1 MQNKG
6 FIKFITALLALVC
19 IYYLSF
25 SIISH
30 NYESKAEAYAQ
41 GSNAKYNAFL
51 DSVSSEKV
59 WNGYFFGYTVK
70 DCRERE
76 LSLGLDLKG
85 GMNVVME
92 VSVPDILKALAGNK
106 SEEAEFVKSIKD
118 ADEAQ
123 KSSQSQYLDLFVKE
137 MKKNSDKGLA
147 FYFSNSSTKAKIK
160 KDATDEE
167 VIKVLAEDI
176 DIAIDNSFNVLRN
189 RIDRFGVIQPNI
201 QRLTGS
207 NRVLIEMP
215 GVKEPE
221 RVRKLL
227 QGSANLEFWETE
239 KLPAIANKLQA
250 LNTMLRS
257 EVAGQ
262 KLKEGQADS
271 KAEAAKTKEEVSA
284 DSTNAGNDD
293 LLSKIGGQD
302 SASAANAEDMKKFAE
317 ENPLF
322 ALLQVNVNQGQYIES
337 PIIGYASAADTAK
350 ISEYFRKGVEK
361 KIFPNTIVPSWCIKP
376 MEFKMADGTP
386 VERYTLIALKAAKGK
401 GVKPSLTGDVV
412 TDAKADFDQNSVNA
426 NVSMTMNAEGARK
439 WANLT
444 RDNVGNCVAIVL
456 DGYVY
461 SYPRVNG
468 EIPGGRSSIT
478 GDFTPEEA
486 KDLANVLVS
495 GKMPA
500 PARIAQEDVVGPS
513 LGQEAITSGF
523 ISFIVAFFMILVY
536 MIFYYGKTPGIVADI
551 ALICNV
557 VLIFGVLASF
567 SAVLTLPGIAGI
579 VLTLGMAVD
588 ANVLIYERTREELK
602 AQGDTKNVKEALSN
616 GYSNSYSAIFDSN
629 FTSILTGIILF
640 LFGTGPIKGFATTL
654 IIGLLCSLFTA
665 LLVSRLIFEHLLK
678 SNKYNDLTFTTNI
691 TKNWFQNV
699 QFDFMGKSKTFMGIS
714 AILVVISL
722 ISLFGINGLN
732 RGIDFTGGR
741 NYIVRFENEVS
752 TEEIKGL
759 IDASFVGSGNSV
771 ITIGESNQV
780 RISTNYKIDDNSENV
795 DNEIEALLFD
805 CLKSKFNGV
814 SKDQFVQRYVR
825 DNNGAAQLAGVD
837 DNSTY
842 GIQSSAKVGA
852 TMAHDIL
859 IHAVWAVL
867 FALIGIFAYLLFRF
881 RDVAFS
887 TGSIASLVHDTILI
901 FGAFSLFYKLAPFSM
916 EIDQSFIAA
925 ILTVIGYSINDTV
938 VIFDRIREYRKL
950 YPNDNQTKVFNAAL
964 GSTLSRTFSTSLSSG
979 IVLLIIFCF
988 GGATIRGFIFAM
1000 LLGIIFGTYS
1010 SIFIASPIA
1019 RFILGRKAEKSTK
1032 EIAAEEAA
1040 AKKAEETTDITVK

>member
-6 FIKFITALLALVC
+6 FVKVIATLLALVC

-30 NYESKAEAYAQ
+30 SYESKAEAYAQ
-41 GSNAKYNAFL
+41 GSNAKYSAFL
-51 DSVSSEKV
+51 DSVSTEPV
-59 WNGYFFGYTVK
+59 LGGYFFGYNVK

-92 VSVPDILKALAGNK
+92 VSVPDVLKALAGNQ
-106 SEEAEFVKSIKD
+106 SERPEFVQSIKD
-118 ADEAQ
+118 ANEAQ
-123 KSSQSQYLDLFVKE
+123 KSSSKQYLELFVE
-137 MKKNSDKGLA
+137 AMKKNCQSNSRLA
-147 FYFSNSSTKAKIK
+147 DYFSNSSTKDKIK
-160 KDATDEE
+160 RSASDEE
-167 VIKVLAEDI
+167 VIKVLADCI

-227 QGSANLEFWETE
+227 QGSANLEFWETS
-239 KLPAIANKLQA
+239 KLPEVFNNIIA
-250 LNTMLRS
+250 LNTAMRS

-262 KLKEGQADS
+262 KLKENNN
-271 KAEAAKTKEEVSA
+271 KEEEKAVA
-284 DSTNAGNDD
+284 DTAKSGNDD
-293 LLSKIGGQD
+293 LLSQLGAND
-302 SASAANAEDMKKFAE
+302 SASAANAAEAKKAEE

-322 ALLQVNVNQGQYIES
+322 SILQLNVSQQGQPFES
-337 PIIGYASAADTAK
+337 PVIGYAQAADTAK
-350 ISEYFRKGVEK
+350 ISEYFRKGHEK
-361 KIFPNTIVPSWCIKP
+361 GIIPH
-376 MEFKMADGTP
+376 
-386 VERYTLIALKAAKGK
+386 TLIASWTIKPVNKGEVYALIAIRNKNGKGK
-401 GVKPSLTGDVV
+401 EPKPVLTGDVV
-412 TDAKADFDQNSVNA
+412 TDAQPDFEQNSVNA
-426 NVSMTMNAEGARK
+426 SVSMTMNAEGARK
-439 WANLT
+439 WANIT
-444 RDNVGNCVAIVL
+444 RDNINNCVAIVL

-500 PARIAQEDVVGPS
+500 PAHIVQEDIVGPS
-513 LGQEAITSGF
+513 LGQEAITNGF
-523 ISFIVAFFMILVY
+523 ISFLVAFCMILIY
-536 MIFYYGKTPGIVADI
+536 MVFYYGKTPGLVADT
-551 ALICNV
+551 ALIANV

-567 SAVLTLPGIAGI
+567 KAVLTLPGIAGI

-588 ANVLIYERTREELK
+588 ANVLIYERTREELRSGK
-602 AQGDTKNVKEALSN
+602 DVKTALSD

-629 FTSILTGIILF
+629 LTSILTGIILF
-640 LFGTGPIKGFATTL
+640 YFGTGPIKGFATTL
-654 IIGLLCSLFTA
+654 IIGLLSSLFTA
-665 LLVSRLIFEHLLK
+665 LLISRLIFEHLLK
-678 SNKYNDLTFTTNI
+678 SEKYNNLTFTTNI
-691 TKNWFQNV
+691 TKGWFQNV
-699 QFDFMGKSKTFMGIS
+699 SYDFMKNSKKFLTISGICL
-714 AILVVISL
+714 LVSVISL
-722 ISLFGINGLN
+722 ATNGLKPS
-732 RGIDFTGGR
+732 IDFTGGR
-741 NYIVRFENEVS
+741 NYIVRFENPV
-752 TEEIKGL
+752 TPEEIKGL
-759 IDASFVGSGNSV
+759 LSNEFEGVSV
-771 ITIGESNQV
+771 VTIGSSNQV
-780 RISTNYKIDDNSENV
+780 RISTNYRIEDEGNTVDD
-795 DNEIEALLFD
+795 EIEAKLYEG
-805 CLKSKFNGV
+805 LKSKLGEGV
-814 SKDQFVQRYVR
+814 SKDQFIHRYVR
-825 DNNGAAQLAGVD
+825 NNGEVKTAGVD
-837 DNSTY
+837 DDSTF

-859 IHAVWAVL
+859 EHAAWAVA
-867 FALIGIFAYLLFRF
+867 FALLGIFLYLLLRF

-887 TGSIASLVHDTILI
+887 VGSIASLVHDTLLI
-901 FGAFSLFYKLAPFSM
+901 FGVFSLCYKFMPFDMS
-916 EIDQSFIAA
+916 IDQSFVAA

-938 VIFDRIREYRKL
+938 VIFDRIREFRKN
-950 YPNDNQTKVFNAAL
+950 YPNRNQSEVFNSAL

-979 IVLLIIFCF
+979 IVLIIIFVF

-1019 RFILGRKAEKSTK
+1019 RFILGKKAEKSTK
-1032 EIAAEEAA
+1032 EIAIEEKMAAEEA
-1040 AKKAEETTDITVK
+1040 KKNEISNL

>member
-6 FIKFITALLALVC
+6 FVKVIATLLALVC

-30 NYESKAEAYAQ
+30 SYESKAEAYAQ
-41 GSNAKYNAFL
+41 GSNAKYSAFL
-51 DSVSSEKV
+51 DSVSTEKV
-59 WNGYFFGYTVK
+59 WGGYFFGYNVK

-92 VSVPDILKALAGNK
+92 VSVPDVLKALAGSQNEK
-106 SEEAEFVKSIKD
+106 PEFIQSIKD
-118 ADEAQ
+118 ANEAQ
-123 KSSQSQYLDLFVKE
+123 KSSSKPYLELFVE
-137 MKKNSDKGLA
+137 ALKKNAPNARLA
-147 FYFSNSSTKAKIK
+147 DYFANSSTKEKIK
-160 KDATDEE
+160 RDATDEA
-167 VIKVLAEDI
+167 VIKALAESI

-227 QGSANLEFWETE
+227 QGSANLEFWETS
-239 KLPAIANKLQA
+239 KLTEVINNIVA
-250 LNTMLRS
+250 LNTAMRG

-262 KLKEGQADS
+262 KLKENNN
-271 KAEAAKTKEEVSA
+271 AETEKKVAAEDTAKGGKS
-284 DSTNAGNDD
+284 DD
-293 LLSKIGGQD
+293 LLAQLGAGD
-302 SASAANAEDMKKFAE
+302 SASAADAANAKKAEE

-322 ALLQVNVNQGQYIES
+322 AVLQLNVNQQGQPFES
-337 PIIGYASAADTAK
+337 PVIGYARAADTAK
-350 ISEYFRKGVEK
+350 ISEYFRKGHEK
-361 KIFPNTIVPSWCIKP
+361 GIIPHTLLANWTIKP
-376 MEFKMADGTP
+376 IGDG
-386 VERYTLIALKAAKGK
+386 EIYALIALHNKTAKGK
-401 GVKPSLTGDVV
+401 EPKPVLTGDVV
-412 TDAKADFDQNSVNA
+412 TNAQPDFEQNSVSA
-426 NVSMTMNAEGARK
+426 SVSMTMNAEGARK
-439 WANLT
+439 WANIT

-500 PARIAQEDVVGPS
+500 PAHIVQEDIVGPS
-513 LGQEAITSGF
+513 LGQEAINNGF
-523 ISFIVAFFMILVY
+523 ISFLVAFFMILIY
-536 MIFYYGKTPGIVADI
+536 MVFYYGKTPGLVADT
-551 ALICNV
+551 ALIANV

-567 SAVLTLPGIAGI
+567 KAVLTLPGIAGI

-588 ANVLIYERTREELK
+588 ANVLIYERTREELRNGK
-602 AQGDTKNVKEALSN
+602 DVKTALSD

-629 FTSILTGIILF
+629 LTSILTGIILF
-640 LFGTGPIKGFATTL
+640 YFGTGPIKGFATTL
-654 IIGLLCSLFTA
+654 IIGLLSSLFTA
-665 LLVSRLIFEHLLK
+665 LLISRLIFEHLLK
-678 SNKYNDLTFTTNI
+678 TEKFNDLTFTTNI

-699 QFDFMGKSKTFMGIS
+699 NYDFMKNSKKFLTISGIC
-714 AILVVISL
+714 LVVSVISL
-722 ISLFGINGLN
+722 LTNGLKPS
-732 RGIDFTGGR
+732 IDFTGGR
-741 NYIVRFENEVS
+741 NYIVRFENPVT
-752 TEEIKGL
+752 TEEIKSLLSNEFDG
-759 IDASFVGSGNSV
+759 VSV
-771 ITIGESNQV
+771 VTIGSSNQV
-780 RISTNYKIDDNSENV
+780 RISTNYRIEDEGNTVDD
-795 DNEIEALLFD
+795 EIEAKLYEG
-805 CLKSKFNGV
+805 LKSKLGDSV
-814 SKDQFVQRYVR
+814 TKTQFVHRYVR
-825 DNNGAAQLAGVD
+825 TNEGVREAGVD
-837 DNSTY
+837 DDSTF

-859 IHAVWAVL
+859 EHAAWAVA
-867 FALIGIFAYLLFRF
+867 FALIGIFLYLLLRF

-887 TGSIASLVHDTILI
+887 VGSIASLVHDTLLI
-901 FGAFSLFYKLAPFSM
+901 FGVFSLCYKFMPFDMS
-916 EIDQSFIAA
+916 IDQSFVAA

-938 VIFDRIREYRKL
+938 VIFDRIREYRKS
-950 YPNDNQTKVFNAAL
+950 YPNRNQSQVFNEAL

-979 IVLLIIFCF
+979 IVLVIIFAF

-1019 RFILGRKAEKSTK
+1019 RFILGKKAEKSTK
-1032 EIAAEEAA
+1032 EIALDEMKAAQEKAA
-1040 AKKAEETTDITVK
+1040 AEKAAAEAKKNEISNI